1 MRITGMATVPANKI
15 VLSVSELQEEDAS
28 FFPRYVPLSSLPTLF
43 REWEKVTS
51 QLSELLRTKN
61 LRDTIHGLPAVEFS
75 RKTLHSAGEWQ
86 RALCVVSSLFQ
97 GYVWQDGEA
106 GVPGKIP
113 SVLAVPMFNVCKEL
127 GLPPFGTFAA
137 LGLYNW
143 HLKDESKPFS
153 LENICANITLTGT
166 EDESWFYMVSVVIE
180 KEFSPALSAIIAY
193 IKGDNAALLQS
204 TLKVVEE
211 AIKKIHATLNR
222 IPERCTP
229 SAFCS
234 MRHYFAGTKGL
245 QVFQNGLIYE
255 GVAKDPLS
263 FHGISAAQ
271 MPSIKAIDA
280 FLGVQHKGTF
290 LETMNEYIPEHHR
303 KLLEFISLNQQSVR
317 SAVLESRDNNMLIK
331 QFNSTVQA
339 LVNLRSDHIILVT
352 RYIINQRRGQSTAAT
367 LETVGTGGTHFM
379 QLLKSARDRTK
390 ALLLQ

>member
-1 MRITGMATVPANKI
+1 MEGNIPQAILDEFA
-15 VLSVSELQEEDAS
+15 
-28 FFPRYVPLSSLPTLF
+28 
-43 REWEKVTS
+43 VTH
-51 QLSELLRTKN
+51 LSELLLTKN

-75 RKTLHSAGEWQ
+75 RKTLHSAGGWQ

-97 GYVWQDGEA
+97 GYVWQYGEA

-193 IKGDNAALLQS
+193 MKATDKTGLLLS

-222 IPERCTP
+222 IPERCSP

-255 GVAKDPLS
+255 GVANDPLS

-290 LETMNEYIPEHHR
+290 LETMNEYIPENHR
-303 KLLEFISLNQQSVR
+303 KLLKFISLNQQSVR
-317 SAVLESRDNNMLIK
+317 SGALESFDNALIK

-352 RYIINQRRGQSTAAT
+352 RYIINQRRGQNTAAT

-379 QLLKSARDRTK
+379 QLL
-390 ALLLQ
+390 

>member
-1 MRITGMATVPANKI
+1 MSTAVENKT
-15 VLSVSELQEEDAS
+15 VLSVRELQEDTA

-43 REWEKVTS
+43 RQWEEVTS
-51 QLSELLRTKN
+51 QLSELLRTRN
-61 LRDTIHGLPAVEFS
+61 LRDTIHELPAVEFS
-75 RKTLHSAGEWQ
+75 RKTIHSAGEWQ
-86 RALCVVSSLFQ
+86 RALCVVSSIFQ
-97 GYVWQDGEA
+97 GYVWQGGEG
-106 GVPGKIP
+106 GVPAKIP
-113 SVLAVPMFNVCKEL
+113 SILAVPLFNVCKEF
-127 GLPPFGTFAA
+127 GIPPIGTFAA
-137 LGLYNW
+137 LSLYNW

-153 LENICANITLTGT
+153 LENLRANVTFTGT
-166 EDESWFYMVSVVIE
+166 EDESWFYMIFVVIE

-193 IKGDNAALLQS
+193 IKAGDNAALLLS

-222 IPERCTP
+222 IPERCSP

-245 QVFQNGLIYE
+245 QVIQKGLIYE
-255 GVAKDPLS
+255 GVTKDPLS

-290 LETMNEYIPEHHR
+290 LETMNEYIPEHHW
-303 KLLEFISLNQQSVR
+303 KLLKFISLNQQSVR
-317 SAVLESRDNNMLIK
+317 SAVLESRDNALIK

-339 LVNLRSDHIILVT
+339 LVNLCSDHIILVT

-379 QLLKSARDRTK
+379 LLLKSARDRTK
-390 ALLLQ
+390 TFLIPVAGEQ